1 MMEILDIVDGQDCVI
16 GQAPRSSCHGNPS
29 LVHRVAHVL
38 VFNSAGQVL
47 LQKRSC
53 SKDVQPGR
61 WDTSVGGHLDPGEDY
76 RAGALREMSEEL
88 GIVNQPLKFL
98 YTYPHRNAFE
108 SENVTSF
115 WLCYDGIV
123 EFDRQEIEAVAFYSV
138 EEVAQILGSGLF
150 TPNFEHEW
158 CLFMEWAR
166 KRGGLKALL
175 LDT

>member
-1 MMEILDIVDGQDCVI
+1 MVEMLDIVDDQGCVI

-38 VFNSAGQVL
+38 VFNSTGQVL

-76 RAGALREMSEEL
+76 QAGALREMAEEL
-88 GIVNQPLKFL
+88 GIINQPLELL

-115 WLCYDGIV
+115 WLCYDGVV
-123 EFDRQEIEAVAFYSV
+123 EFDPQEIEAIAFYSV
-138 EEVAQILGSGLF
+138 EEVAQMLGSGLF

-158 CLFMEWAR
+158 FLFMEWAR
-166 KRGGLKALL
+166 KRGGLKALF